1 MNTDNSKRFT
11 MICPATYMNKVAV
24 IKAIRTLTG
33 LGLKEAKDAS
43 EVIGRQQ
50 TFDVNSTIFTAYGNP
65 IGEIENQFRILRA
78 EGIEV
83 VDPVYKIIEELRKL
97 GSQALLQ
104 GEDELANEI
113 LQLVLAEKLRRKP

>member
-1 MNTDNSKRFT
+1 
-11 MICPATYMNKVAV
+11 
-24 IKAIRTLTG
+24 
-33 LGLKEAKDAS
+33 LKEAKDAS